1 MENNTSSVEISRA
14 CVGTPRV
21 YTLVLFIKLGDL
33 MIDIGIAKIKIHNIL
48 HAILLYAPHV

>member
-1 MENNTSSVEISRA
+1 MENNTSSVEISRT

-48 HAILLYAPHV
+48 HAIFFYAPHV